1 MNEIRYEDARNLP
14 SPCFI
19 DVRAPI
25 EFARDHIP
33 GAINI
38 PLFDDME
45 REEIGKLYMRVG
57 QGDAIIRGGE
67 IVGRKLSVILA
78 QIAKLAERRTPVIY
92 CFRGGMRS
100 DALSALLT
108 SLGFKVFRLKGGY
121 REYRRFVVSRLET
134 FQLEKPLFVLHGL
147 TGTGKTEIL
156 RHCANSIDLE
166 EMAGHRSSVFGG
178 IGLEPKTQKRFESV
192 FLERIDE
199 LKESPYL
206 LCEGESKKIGDLHL
220 PERFFSEM
228 MRSPGILVTA
238 PIERRVDIL
247 LADYTRALNV
257 REIEAIVL
265 TLESRLGRKNTS
277 LLLEYLGKGE
287 LRLFAQLLLEKYY
300 DPLYVHSLKK
310 MQFIAEVEN
319 MDSARAAA
327 EIVEIVS
334 KYGGRRK

>member
-1 MNEIRYEDARNLP
+1 MNEIRYEEALDLP

-25 EFARDHIP
+25 EFAQDHIP

-45 REEIGKLYMRVG
+45 REEIGKLYTLVG

-67 IVGRKLSVILA
+67 IVGRKLSGILER
-78 QIAKLAERRTPVIY
+78 ITGLAETGTPVIY

-100 DALSALLT
+100 DSLSSLLT

-121 REYRRFVVSRLET
+121 KGYRRSVVSRLES
-134 FQLEKPLFVLHGL
+134 FQMIKPLFVLHGL

-178 IGLEPKTQKRFESV
+178 IGLEPKTQKHFESA
-192 FLERIDE
+192 FLKRIDV
-199 LKESPYL
+199 LKGSPYL
-206 LCEGESKKIGDLHL
+206 LCEGESKKIGDLHI
-220 PERFFSEM
+220 PEKFFSEM

-238 PIERRVDIL
+238 PMERRVDIL
-247 LADYTRALNV
+247 LADYTRVLDT
-257 REIEAIVL
+257 RELESIVVS
-265 TLESRLGRKNTS
+265 LESRLGKKNTS

-287 LRLFAQLLLEKYY
+287 LRLFTQLLLEKYY
-300 DPLYVHSLKK
+300 DPLYIHSLKK
-310 MQFIAEVEN
+310 MRFLAEVEN
-319 MDSARAAA
+319 MDSVRAAA
-327 EIVEIVS
+327 EVMEIIS
-334 KYGGRRK
+334 RSGGSR

>member
-1 MNEIRYEDARNLP
+1 MNEIRYEEALDLP

-25 EFARDHIP
+25 EFAQDHIP

-45 REEIGKLYMRVG
+45 REEIGKLYTLVG
-57 QGDAIIRGGE
+57 QGDAIVRGGE
-67 IVGRKLSVILA
+67 IVGRKLSGILA
-78 QIAKLAERRTPVIY
+78 RITALAEKGTPVIY

-100 DALSALLT
+100 DSLTSLLL

-121 REYRRFVVSRLET
+121 KEYRRAVVSRLES

-178 IGLEPKTQKRFESV
+178 IGLVARTQKHFESA
-192 FLERIDE
+192 FLRRIDE
-199 LKESPYL
+199 LKGAPYL
-206 LCEGESKKIGDLHL
+206 LCEGESKKIGDLHI
-220 PERFFSEM
+220 PVKFFSEM

-247 LADYTRALNV
+247 LADYTRALDI
-257 REIEAIVL
+257 RELESIVIS
-265 TLESRLGRKNTS
+265 LESRLGRKNTS
-277 LLLEYLGKGE
+277 ALLEYLGKGE
-287 LRLFAQLLLEKYY
+287 LRLFTRFLLEKYY
-300 DPLYVHSLKK
+300 DPLYSHSLKK
-310 MQFIAEVEN
+310 MGFLAEVEN

-327 EIVEIVS
+327 EVVEIIS
-334 KYGGRRK
+334 GYCGSR